1 MRDRSA
7 WQAGLVDELDP
18 HLEGSPKRRIAASR
32 LCEAELGLYL
42 MEQLIPGH
50 PAEAGWTLLGGYPF
64 ARAIGSITTLEQERM
79 LQIARHLLWPLRRPR
94 SWILALDRYAQVDE
108 RLRGYVLDG
117 PGDTARRRR
126 PAVAAQRWEAYAA
139 ALAIPPPFA
148 MQGVPVAAPGPYR
161 FPERRVRNG
170 AELLWAG
177 VELPDALPALP
188 GAEHELGTPLA
199 GGGKPL
205 RVRWDELADTA
216 AWMDAELAARN
227 EPPGRW
233 AYRFSRMGLA
243 VRDTERSDFTGSD
256 VLAVDQMLHIV
267 GMVGAGKSTLR
278 DVLAVWAAQ
287 HGLRSTLVVSDVAE
301 ALQLIALF
309 TSLGFTAAP
318 VLGAS
323 TRERHVQ
330 RMHRRLAARGNASLL
345 AHDSPAFDYLSTA
358 CPLDALRGV
367 EAPDPLRFSDAPCAN
382 LYPARRKDKERRL
395 SALAPPLD
403 DEEEDDKPRGK
414 RHSCPLWHQCPRHH
428 AARELVSAD
437 IWVATPASLIHTAV
451 PTQQNPERLRY
462 LELACRR
469 SDLIVV
475 DEADRVQM
483 QLDIMFAPATTLAGK
498 APNSWLD
505 EVHARKIEELS
516 RRGRTQLSD
525 GDVRRWTAAVNS
537 VTSATDRI
545 YEILLMR
552 ADVRRWVEADY
563 FSAWTLQQKLI
574 DSWFGP
580 DESPGQPD
588 AADVIDR
595 PGPEWD
601 DPRHEAAADEGTSD
615 STERSPGPRKDSG
628 RRARVTGILDEF
640 RDDPLGDTDQHRV
653 EVKALIQLTR
663 HLLHATGTR
672 NVRQLVREQ
681 LLALSGQP
689 DPAATAYA
697 TKKARDDAKRKLGDQ
712 SRQFE
717 FTLLLS
723 VLHTRLDMMT
733 EMWPRA
739 EAALNLAG
747 TSNALSR
754 RPPEDYRPLVPESPM
769 GNILGFQFQPDS
781 SAGEP
786 QSGEL
791 RFFRCAGSGRE
802 LLLGLP
808 GLTAADGLPA
818 PHIVLM
824 SGTSWAGTSTRYHVL
839 TDVGAI
845 LKPPQKELDAI
856 DRTTFTTCFLKDAA
870 GKPLKLSGAKPHLRP
885 LVLEQMLSQ
894 LARPRPDGSAS
905 PMQAELAAIDDDNRR
920 RLLLLTGSYDEAR
933 RAADYLETIER
944 WAGRVCRL
952 VSDDAEQDHLWRE
965 AAHAASAP
973 QGGPGALR
981 RGDVATFAETGA
993 EVLVAPLLA
1002 IERGHNILNDEGTA
1016 AIGSVFFLARP
1027 HPRPDDIG
1035 LAIQAVNDWAA
1046 RTLRDGSFEELVRSK
1061 DSLDAAGKEF
1071 RHQARA
1077 KWRWLLNRQ
1086 LAWSRLGRE
1095 EKASFTWDQLVVIWQ
1110 VIGRL
1115 VRGGVPARVVFV
1127 DAPFAERQARGLTGD
1142 TAETSL
1148 LASMLHV
1155 LDPYC
1160 SDQADT
1166 EPPASGSPVPA
1177 LDRVLVTTLYKPLYA
1192 ALSRLFP
1199 APEADPAAITHL
1211 ETS

>member
-1 MRDRSA
+1 MRDRST
-7 WQAGLVDELDP
+7 WQAGLVDALEP
-18 HLEGSPKRRIAASR
+18 HLEGAKPRLTASR
-32 LCEAELGLYL
+32 LCETELGLYL

-64 ARAIGSITTLEQERM
+64 ARAIDAVTTPEQERM
-79 LQIARHLLWPLRRPR
+79 LQVARHLLWPLRRSR
-94 SWILALDRYAQVDE
+94 SWTLALDRYTQVEE
-108 RLRGYVLDG
+108 RLRGYVLDS
-117 PGDTARRRR
+117 PGDIARRRR
-126 PAVAAQRWEAYAA
+126 PAIAGQRWEAYAA
-139 ALAIPPPFA
+139 ALATPPPFV
-148 MQGVPVAAPGPYR
+148 MQGTPVAAPGLYR
-161 FPERRVRNG
+161 FRERPARNG
-170 AELLWAG
+170 AELLWTS
-177 VELPDALPALP
+177 VELPEALPALP

-233 AYRFSRMGLA
+233 AYRFSRVGLS
-243 VRDTERSDFTGSD
+243 VRDAERSDFSGAEILTI
-256 VLAVDQMLHIV
+256 DQMLHIV

-301 ALQLIALF
+301 ALHLVALF

-367 EAPDPLRFSDAPCAN
+367 EAPDPLRFTDAPCAS
-382 LYPARRKDKERRL
+382 LYPARRKDQERRL
-395 SALAPPLD
+395 SALAPPPG
-403 DEEEDDKPRGK
+403 DEEEDGRPRSK
-414 RHSCPLWHQCPRHH
+414 RHSCPLWHQCPRHYG
-428 AARELVSAD
+428 ARELVAAD

-451 PTQQNPERLRY
+451 PSQQNPERLRY

-516 RRGRTQLSD
+516 RSGRTQLSD

-552 ADVRRWVEADY
+552 PDIRRWVEADY

-574 DSWFGP
+574 DEWFGP
-580 DESPGQPD
+580 EEGPGQPD
-588 AADVIDR
+588 AADVLDR

-601 DPRHEAAADEGTSD
+601 DPRHDEPADQSPGD
-615 STERSPGPRKDSG
+615 STERLSGPREDSG
-628 RRARVTGILDEF
+628 QRALVIKILDEF
-640 RDDPLGDTDQHRV
+640 RDDPLGDTDKHSA
-653 EVKALIQLTR
+653 EASALIQLTR
-663 HLLHATGTR
+663 HLLHAAGTT
-672 NVRQLVREQ
+672 NVRQIVREQ

-689 DPAATAYA
+689 DPAVIAYD
-697 TKKARDDAKRKLGDQ
+697 TKKAREDAKRKLGEQ
-712 SRQFE
+712 CRQFE

-733 EMWPRA
+733 EMWPRV
-739 EAALNLAG
+739 EAALNLVG

-769 GNILGFQFQPDS
+769 GNILGFQFQSDS
-781 SAGEP
+781 SSREP

-818 PHIVLM
+818 PHVVLM

-839 TDVGAI
+839 TEVGAI
-845 LKPPQKELDAI
+845 LSPPQDELDAI
-856 DRTTFTTCFLKDAA
+856 DRTTFTPCFLKDTA
-870 GKPLKLSGAKPHLRP
+870 GKPLKLSGTKPHLRP
-885 LVLEQMLSQ
+885 RVLEQMLSQ
-894 LARPRPDGSAS
+894 LARPRPDGSAG
-905 PMQAELAAIDDDNRR
+905 PMQAELAAIGDDSRR

-965 AAHAASAP
+965 AAHAPSAP
-973 QGGPGALR
+973 RGGPGALR

-1046 RTLRDGSFEELVRSK
+1046 RMLRDGSFRKLVRDK
-1061 DSLDAAGKEF
+1061 DTLDAAGKEF

-1077 KWRWLLNRQ
+1077 KWRHLLNQ
-1086 LAWSRLGRE
+1086 PMAYSRLGQE

-1148 LASMLHV
+1148 LASMLQV
-1155 LDPYC
+1155 LAPYC
-1160 SDQADT
+1160 GDS
-1166 EPPASGSPVPA
+1166 EPPSSGSPVPA
-1177 LDRVLVTTLYKPLYA
+1177 LDRVLVTTLYKPLYT

-1199 APEADPAAITHL
+1199 ASEADPAAITHL

>member
-1 MRDRSA
+1 MRDRST
-7 WQAGLVDELDP
+7 WQAGLVDDLEP
-18 HLEGSPKRRIAASR
+18 HLEGAKPRLTASR

-64 ARAIGSITTLEQERM
+64 ARAIDAVTTPEQERM
-79 LQIARHLLWPLRRPR
+79 LQVARHLLWPLRRPR
-94 SWILALDRYAQVDE
+94 SWTLALDRYAQVED

-126 PAVAAQRWEAYAA
+126 PAIAAQRWGAYAA
-139 ALAIPPPFA
+139 ALATPPPFV
-148 MQGVPVAAPGPYR
+148 MQGTPVAAPGLYR
-161 FPERRVRNG
+161 FRERPARNG
-170 AELLWAG
+170 AELLWTS
-177 VELPDALPALP
+177 VELPEALPALP

-233 AYRFSRMGLA
+233 AYRFSRVGLS
-243 VRDTERSDFTGSD
+243 VRDTERSDFTGAEI
-256 VLAVDQMLHIV
+256 LTIDQMLHIV

-301 ALQLIALF
+301 ALHLVALF

-367 EAPDPLRFSDAPCAN
+367 EAPDPLRFTDAPCAS
-382 LYPARRKDKERRL
+382 LYPARRKDQERRL
-395 SALAPPLD
+395 SALAPPPD
-403 DEEEDDKPRGK
+403 DEEEDDRPRSK

-428 AARELVSAD
+428 AARELVAAD

-451 PTQQNPERLRY
+451 PSQQNPERLRY

-516 RRGRTQLSD
+516 RSGRTQLSD

-552 ADVRRWVEADY
+552 PDIRRWVEADY

-574 DSWFGP
+574 DEWFGP
-580 DESPGQPD
+580 EEGPGQPD
-588 AADVIDR
+588 AADVLDR

-601 DPRHEAAADEGTSD
+601 DPRHDEPADQSPGD
-615 STERSPGPRKDSG
+615 STERSSGPREDSG
-628 RRARVTGILDEF
+628 QRALVIKILDEF
-640 RDDPLGDTDQHRV
+640 RDDPLGDNDKHSA
-653 EVKALIQLTR
+653 EASALIQLTR
-663 HLLHATGTR
+663 HLLHAAGTT
-672 NVRQLVREQ
+672 NVRQIVREQ

-689 DPAATAYA
+689 DPAVITYD
-697 TKKARDDAKRKLGDQ
+697 TKKAREDAKRKLGEQ
-712 SRQFE
+712 CRQFE

-723 VLHTRLDMMT
+723 VLHTRLDTMT
-733 EMWPRA
+733 EMWPRV
-739 EAALNLAG
+739 EAALNLVG

-781 SAGEP
+781 SSREP

-802 LLLGLP
+802 LLLGLA

-818 PHIVLM
+818 PHVVLM

-839 TDVGAI
+839 TEVGAI
-845 LKPPQKELDAI
+845 LSPPQDELDAI
-856 DRTTFTTCFLKDAA
+856 DRTTFTPCFLKDDA
-870 GKPLKLSGAKPHLRP
+870 GKPLKLSGTKPHLRP
-885 LVLEQMLSQ
+885 RVLEQMLSQ

-905 PMQAELAAIDDDNRR
+905 PMQAELAAIDDDSRR

-965 AAHAASAP
+965 AAHAPSVP
-973 QGGPGALR
+973 QGAPGALR

-1046 RTLRDGSFEELVRSK
+1046 RMLRDGSFRELVR
-1061 DSLDAAGKEF
+1061 DEDTLDAAGKEF

-1077 KWRWLLNRQ
+1077 KWRHLLNQ
-1086 LAWSRLGRE
+1086 PMAYSRLGQE

-1127 DAPFAERQARGLTGD
+1127 DSPFAERQARGLTGD

-1155 LDPYC
+1155 LAPYC
-1160 SDQADT
+1160 GDS
-1166 EPPASGSPVPA
+1166 EPPSDSPVPA
-1177 LDRVLVTTLYKPLYA
+1177 LDRVLVTTLYKPLYT
-1192 ALSRLFP
+1192 ALSRLFLTY
-1199 APEADPAAITHL
+1199 EADPAATTHL

>member
-1 MRDRSA
+1 MRDRST
-7 WQAGLVDELDP
+7 WQAGLVDDLEP
-18 HLEGSPKRRIAASR
+18 HLEGAKPRLTASR

-64 ARAIGSITTLEQERM
+64 ARAIDAVTTPEQERM
-79 LQIARHLLWPLRRPR
+79 LQVARHLLWPLRRPR
-94 SWILALDRYAQVDE
+94 SWTLALDRYAQVEE

-126 PAVAAQRWEAYAA
+126 PAIAGHRWEAYAA
-139 ALAIPPPFA
+139 ALATPPPFVL
-148 MQGVPVAAPGPYR
+148 QGTPVASPGLYR
-161 FPERRVRNG
+161 FRERPARNG
-170 AELLWAG
+170 AELLWTS
-177 VELPDALPALP
+177 VELPEALPALP

-233 AYRFSRMGLA
+233 AYRFSRVGLS
-243 VRDTERSDFTGSD
+243 VRDAERSDFSGAEILTI
-256 VLAVDQMLHIV
+256 DQMLHIV

-301 ALQLIALF
+301 ALHLVALF

-367 EAPDPLRFSDAPCAN
+367 EAPDPLRFTDAPCAS
-382 LYPARRKDKERRL
+382 LYPARRKDQERRL
-395 SALAPPLD
+395 SALAPPPG
-403 DEEEDDKPRGK
+403 DEEEDGRPRSK

-428 AARELVSAD
+428 AARELVAAD

-451 PTQQNPERLRY
+451 PSQQNPERLRY

-516 RRGRTQLSD
+516 RSGRTQLSD

-545 YEILLMR
+545 YEILLTR
-552 ADVRRWVEADY
+552 PDIRRWVEADY

-574 DSWFGP
+574 DEWFGP
-580 DESPGQPD
+580 EEGPGQPD
-588 AADVIDR
+588 AADVLDR

-601 DPRHEAAADEGTSD
+601 DPRHDEPAGQSPGD
-615 STERSPGPRKDSG
+615 STERLSGPREDSG
-628 RRARVTGILDEF
+628 QRALVIKILDEF
-640 RDDPLGDTDQHRV
+640 RDDPLGDTDKHSA
-653 EVKALIQLTR
+653 EASALIQLTR
-663 HLLHATGTR
+663 HLLHAAGTT
-672 NVRQLVREQ
+672 NVRQIVREQ
-681 LLALSGQP
+681 LLAVSGQP
-689 DPAATAYA
+689 DPAVVAYD
-697 TKKARDDAKRKLGDQ
+697 TKKAREDAKRKLGEQ
-712 SRQFE
+712 CRQFE

-733 EMWPRA
+733 EMWPRV
-739 EAALNLAG
+739 EAALNLVG

-781 SAGEP
+781 SSREP

-818 PHIVLM
+818 PHVVLM

-839 TDVGAI
+839 TEVGAI
-845 LKPPQKELDAI
+845 LSPPQDELDAI
-856 DRTTFTTCFLKDAA
+856 DRTTFTPCFVKDAA

-885 LVLEQMLSQ
+885 RVLEQMLSQ
-894 LARPRPDGSAS
+894 LARPRPDGSAG
-905 PMQAELAAIDDDNRR
+905 PMQAELAAIGDDSRR

-965 AAHAASAP
+965 AAHAPSTR
-973 QGGPGALR
+973 GGAPGALR

-1046 RTLRDGSFEELVRSK
+1046 RMLRDGSFRELVRGK
-1061 DSLDAAGKEF
+1061 DTLDAAGKEF
-1071 RHQARA
+1071 RHQARV
-1077 KWRWLLNRQ
+1077 KWRHLLNQ
-1086 LAWSRLGRE
+1086 PMAYSRLGEE

-1127 DAPFAERQARGLTGD
+1127 DAPFAERMARGLTGD

-1148 LASMLHV
+1148 LASMLQV
-1155 LDPYC
+1155 LAPYC
-1160 SDQADT
+1160 GDS
-1166 EPPASGSPVPA
+1166 EPLSGSPVPA
-1177 LDRVLVTTLYKPLYA
+1177 LDRVLVTTLYKPLYT

-1199 APEADPAAITHL
+1199 ASEADPAAITHL

>member
-1 MRDRSA
+1 MRDRST
-7 WQAGLVDELDP
+7 WQAGLVDELEPYMD
-18 HLEGSPKRRIAASR
+18 GPKPRLAASR

-42 MEQLIPGH
+42 IEQLIPGH

-64 ARAIGSITTLEQERM
+64 ARAIDAVTTPEQEQM
-79 LQIARHLLWPLRRPR
+79 LQVARHLLWPLRRPR
-94 SWILALDRYAQVDE
+94 SWTLALDRYAQVEE
-108 RLRGYVLDG
+108 RLRGYVLDR

-126 PAVAAQRWEAYAA
+126 PAIAAQRWGAYAA
-139 ALAIPPPFA
+139 ALATPPPFV
-148 MQGVPVAAPGPYR
+148 MQETPVAAPGLYR
-161 FPERRVRNG
+161 FRERPARNG
-170 AELLWAG
+170 AELLWTS
-177 VELPDALPALP
+177 VELPEALPALP
-188 GAEHELGTPLA
+188 RAEHELGTPLA

-233 AYRFSRMGLA
+233 AYRFNRVGLS
-243 VRDTERSDFTGSD
+243 VRDTERSDFAGSD
-256 VLAVDQMLHIV
+256 VLSIDQMLHIV

-301 ALQLIALF
+301 ALHLVALF

-367 EAPDPLRFSDAPCAN
+367 EAPDPLRFTDAPCAS
-382 LYPARRKDKERRL
+382 LYPARRKDQERRL
-395 SALAPPLD
+395 SALAPPPD
-403 DEEEDDKPRGK
+403 DEEEDDRPRSK
-414 RHSCPLWHQCPRHH
+414 RHSCPLWHQCPRHYG
-428 AARELVSAD
+428 ARELVSAD

-451 PTQQNPERLRY
+451 PSQQNPERLRY

-475 DEADRVQM
+475 DEANRVQM

-516 RRGRTQLSD
+516 RSGRTQLSD
-525 GDVRRWTAAVNS
+525 GDVRRWTAAVSS

-552 ADVRRWVEADY
+552 PDIRRWVEADY
-563 FSAWTLQQKLI
+563 FSAWTLQQKLV
-574 DSWFGP
+574 DEWFGP
-580 DESPGQPD
+580 EESPGQPD
-588 AADVIDR
+588 AADVLDR

-601 DPRHEAAADEGTSD
+601 DPRHGEPAGQPPGD
-615 STERSPGPRKDSG
+615 STERSAGPSKDSG
-628 RRARVTGILDEF
+628 QRALVIKILDEF
-640 RDDPLGDTDQHRV
+640 RDDPLGDTDRHSA
-653 EVKALIQLTR
+653 EATALIQLTR
-663 HLLHATGTR
+663 HLLHATGTT

-681 LLALSGQP
+681 LLALSGQQ
-689 DPAATAYA
+689 DPALAAHA
-697 TKKARDDAKRKLGDQ
+697 TKKAREDAKRKLGEQ
-712 SRQFE
+712 CRQFE

-733 EMWPRA
+733 DMWPRV
-739 EAALNLAG
+739 EAALNLVG
-747 TSNALSR
+747 TSNTLSR

-781 SAGEP
+781 SSREP

-818 PHIVLM
+818 PHVVLM

-839 TDVGAI
+839 TEVGAI
-845 LKPPQKELDAI
+845 LSPPQDELDAI
-856 DRTTFTTCFLKDAA
+856 DRTTFTPCFLKDAA
-870 GKPLKLSGAKPHLRP
+870 GKPLKLSGTKPHLRP

-905 PMQAELAAIDDDNRR
+905 PMQAELAAIGDDSRR

-965 AAHAASAP
+965 AAHAPSTP
-973 QGGPGALR
+973 RGGPGALR

-1046 RTLRDGSFEELVRSK
+1046 RMLRDGSFRELVR
-1061 DSLDAAGKEF
+1061 DEDTLDAAGKEF

-1077 KWRWLLNRQ
+1077 KWRHLLNQ
-1086 LAWSRLGRE
+1086 PMAYSRLSQE

-1155 LDPYC
+1155 LAPYC
-1160 SDQADT
+1160 GDS
-1166 EPPASGSPVPA
+1166 EPPSSGSPVPA
-1177 LDRVLVTTLYKPLYA
+1177 LDRVLVTTLYKPLYT

-1199 APEADPAAITHL
+1199 ASEADPAAITHL
-1211 ETS
+1211 EIS

>member
-1 MRDRSA
+1 MRDRST
-7 WQAGLVDELDP
+7 WQAGLVDDLEP
-18 HLEGSPKRRIAASR
+18 HLEGAKPRLTASR

-64 ARAIGSITTLEQERM
+64 ARAIDAVTTPEQERM
-79 LQIARHLLWPLRRPR
+79 LQVARHLLWPLRRPR
-94 SWILALDRYAQVDE
+94 SWTLALDRYAQVEE

-126 PAVAAQRWEAYAA
+126 PAIAGHRWEAYAA
-139 ALAIPPPFA
+139 ALATPPPFVL
-148 MQGVPVAAPGPYR
+148 QGTPVASPGLYR
-161 FPERRVRNG
+161 FRERPARNG
-170 AELLWAG
+170 AELLWTS
-177 VELPDALPALP
+177 VELPEALPALP

-233 AYRFSRMGLA
+233 AYRFSRVGLS
-243 VRDTERSDFTGSD
+243 VRDAERSDFSGAEILTI
-256 VLAVDQMLHIV
+256 DQMLHIV

-301 ALQLIALF
+301 ALHLVALF

-367 EAPDPLRFSDAPCAN
+367 EAPDPLRFTDAPCAS
-382 LYPARRKDKERRL
+382 LYPARRKDQERRL
-395 SALAPPLD
+395 SALAPPPG
-403 DEEEDDKPRGK
+403 DEEEDGRPRSK

-428 AARELVSAD
+428 AARELVAAD

-451 PTQQNPERLRY
+451 PSRQNPERLRY

-516 RRGRTQLSD
+516 RSGRTQLSD

-552 ADVRRWVEADY
+552 PDIRRWVEADY

-574 DSWFGP
+574 DEWFGP
-580 DESPGQPD
+580 EEGPGQPD
-588 AADVIDR
+588 AADVLDR

-601 DPRHEAAADEGTSD
+601 DPRHDEPAGQSPGD
-615 STERSPGPRKDSG
+615 STERLSGPREDSG
-628 RRARVTGILDEF
+628 QRALVIKILDEF
-640 RDDPLGDTDQHRV
+640 RDDPLGDTDKHSA
-653 EVKALIQLTR
+653 EASALIQLTR
-663 HLLHATGTR
+663 HLLHAAGTT
-672 NVRQLVREQ
+672 NVRQIVREQ

-689 DPAATAYA
+689 DPAVVAYD
-697 TKKARDDAKRKLGDQ
+697 TKKAREDAKRKLGEQ
-712 SRQFE
+712 CRQFE

-733 EMWPRA
+733 EMWPRV
-739 EAALNLAG
+739 EAALNLVG

-781 SAGEP
+781 SSREP

-818 PHIVLM
+818 PHVVLM

-839 TDVGAI
+839 TEVGAI
-845 LKPPQKELDAI
+845 LSPPQDELDAI
-856 DRTTFTTCFLKDAA
+856 DRTTFTPCFLKDAA

-885 LVLEQMLSQ
+885 RVLEQMLSQ
-894 LARPRPDGSAS
+894 LARPRPDGSAG
-905 PMQAELAAIDDDNRR
+905 PMQAELAAIGDDSRR

-965 AAHAASAP
+965 AAHAPSTR
-973 QGGPGALR
+973 GGAPGALR

-1046 RTLRDGSFEELVRSK
+1046 RMLRDGSFRELVRGK
-1061 DSLDAAGKEF
+1061 DTLDAAGKEF
-1071 RHQARA
+1071 RHQARV
-1077 KWRWLLNRQ
+1077 KWRHLLNQ
-1086 LAWSRLGRE
+1086 PMAYSRLGEE

-1127 DAPFAERQARGLTGD
+1127 DAPFAERMARGLTGD

-1148 LASMLHV
+1148 LASMLQV
-1155 LDPYC
+1155 LAPYC
-1160 SDQADT
+1160 GDS
-1166 EPPASGSPVPA
+1166 EPLSGSPVPA
-1177 LDRVLVTTLYKPLYA
+1177 LDRVLVTTLYKPLYT

-1199 APEADPAAITHL
+1199 ASEADPAAITHL

>member
-1 MRDRSA
+1 MSSFS
-7 WQAGLVDELDP
+7 E
-18 HLEGSPKRRIAASR
+18 
-32 LCEAELGLYL
+32 
-42 MEQLIPGH
+42 
-50 PAEAGWTLLGGYPF
+50 
-64 ARAIGSITTLEQERM
+64 
-79 LQIARHLLWPLRRPR
+79 
-94 SWILALDRYAQVDE
+94 
-108 RLRGYVLDG
+108 
-117 PGDTARRRR
+117 
-126 PAVAAQRWEAYAA
+126 
-139 ALAIPPPFA
+139 
-148 MQGVPVAAPGPYR
+148 
-161 FPERRVRNG
+161 
-170 AELLWAG
+170 
-177 VELPDALPALP
+177 ALPAPP

-233 AYRFSRMGLA
+233 AYRFNRVGLS

-256 VLAVDQMLHIV
+256 VLSIDQMLHIV

-301 ALQLIALF
+301 ALHLVALF

-367 EAPDPLRFSDAPCAN
+367 EAPDPLRFTDAPCAS
-382 LYPARRKDKERRL
+382 LYPARRKDQERRL
-395 SALAPPLD
+395 SALAPPPD
-403 DEEEDDKPRGK
+403 DEEEVDRPRSK
-414 RHSCPLWHQCPRHH
+414 RHSCPLWHQCPRHYG
-428 AARELVSAD
+428 ARELVAAD

-451 PTQQNPERLRY
+451 PSQQNPERLRY

-516 RRGRTQLSD
+516 RSGRTQLSD
-525 GDVRRWTAAVNS
+525 GDVRRWTAAVSS

-552 ADVRRWVEADY
+552 PDIRRWVEADY

-574 DSWFGP
+574 DEWFGP
-580 DESPGQPD
+580 EEGPGQPD
-588 AADVIDR
+588 AADVLDR

-601 DPRHEAAADEGTSD
+601 DPRHDEPADQPPGD
-615 STERSPGPRKDSG
+615 STERSAGPSKDSG
-628 RRARVTGILDEF
+628 QRALVIKILDEF
-640 RDDPLGDTDQHRV
+640 RDDPLGDTDRHSA
-653 EVKALIQLTR
+653 EATALIQLTR
-663 HLLHATGTR
+663 HLLHATGTT
-672 NVRQLVREQ
+672 NVRQIVREQ
-681 LLALSGQP
+681 LLALSGQQ
-689 DPAATAYA
+689 DPALAAHA
-697 TKKARDDAKRKLGDQ
+697 TKKAREDAKRKLGEQ
-712 SRQFE
+712 CRQFE

-733 EMWPRA
+733 DMWPRV
-739 EAALNLAG
+739 EAALNLVG

-781 SAGEP
+781 SSREP

-818 PHIVLM
+818 PHVVLM

-839 TDVGAI
+839 TEVGAI
-845 LKPPQKELDAI
+845 LSPPQDELDAI
-856 DRTTFTTCFLKDAA
+856 DRTTFTPCFLKDAA
-870 GKPLKLSGAKPHLRP
+870 GKPLKLSGTKPHLRP
-885 LVLEQMLSQ
+885 RVLEQMLSQ

-905 PMQAELAAIDDDNRR
+905 PMQAELAAIGDDSRR

-965 AAHAASAP
+965 AAHAPAAP
-973 QGGPGALR
+973 RGGPGGLR

-1046 RTLRDGSFEELVRSK
+1046 RMLRDGSFRELVR
-1061 DSLDAAGKEF
+1061 DEDTLDAAGKEF

-1077 KWRWLLNRQ
+1077 KWRHLLNQ
-1086 LAWSRLGRE
+1086 PMAYSRLGAE

-1127 DAPFAERQARGLTGD
+1127 DAPFAERQARGLSGD

-1155 LDPYC
+1155 LAPYC
-1160 SDQADT
+1160 GDSATAIRRQPGPGPGPRARHDPLQA
-1166 EPPASGSPVPA
+1166 ALYGPVPA
-1177 LDRVLVTTLYKPLYA
+1177 FP
-1192 ALSRLFP
+1192 RL
-1199 APEADPAAITHL
+1199 
-1211 ETS
+1211 

>member
-1 MRDRSA
+1 MRDRGT
-7 WQAGLVDELDP
+7 WQAGLVDDLEP
-18 HLEGSPKRRIAASR
+18 HLEGAKPRLTAYR
-32 LCEAELGLYL
+32 LCETELGLYL

-64 ARAIGSITTLEQERM
+64 ARAIDAVTTPEQERM
-79 LQIARHLLWPLRRPR
+79 LQVARHLLWPLRRPR
-94 SWILALDRYAQVDE
+94 SWTLALDRYAQVED
-108 RLRGYVLDG
+108 RLRGYVLDS
-117 PGDTARRRR
+117 PGNTARRRR
-126 PAVAAQRWEAYAA
+126 PAIAAQRWEAYAA
-139 ALAIPPPFA
+139 ALATPPPFV
-148 MQGVPVAAPGPYR
+148 MQGTPVAAPGLYR
-161 FPERRVRNG
+161 FRERPARNG
-170 AELLWAG
+170 AELLWTS
-177 VELPDALPALP
+177 VELPEALPALP

-233 AYRFSRMGLA
+233 AYRFSRVGLS
-243 VRDTERSDFTGSD
+243 VRDTERSDFTGSEI
-256 VLAVDQMLHIV
+256 LTIDQMLHIV

-301 ALQLIALF
+301 ALHLVALF

-345 AHDSPAFDYLSTA
+345 AQDSPAFDYLSTA

-367 EAPDPLRFSDAPCAN
+367 EAPDPLRFTDAPCAS
-382 LYPARRKDKERRL
+382 LYPARRKDQERRL
-395 SALAPPLD
+395 SALAPTPE
-403 DEEEDDKPRGK
+403 DEEEDGSPRSK

-428 AARELVSAD
+428 AARELVAAD

-451 PTQQNPERLRY
+451 PSQQNPERLRY

-516 RRGRTQLSD
+516 RSGRTQLSD
-525 GDVRRWTAAVNS
+525 GDVRRWTAAVSS
-537 VTSATDRI
+537 VTSATDHI

-552 ADVRRWVEADY
+552 PDIRRWVEADY

-574 DSWFGP
+574 DEWFGP
-580 DESPGQPD
+580 EEGPGQPD
-588 AADVIDR
+588 AADVLDR

-601 DPRHEAAADEGTSD
+601 DPRHDEPTDQSPGD
-615 STERSPGPRKDSG
+615 STERLSGPRADSG
-628 RRARVTGILDEF
+628 QRALIIKILDEF
-640 RDDPLGDTDQHRV
+640 RDDPLGDTDKHSA
-653 EVKALIQLTR
+653 EANALIQLTR
-663 HLLHATGTR
+663 HLLHAAGTT

-689 DPAATAYA
+689 DPAVIAYD
-697 TKKARDDAKRKLGDQ
+697 TKKAREDAKRKLGEQ
-712 SRQFE
+712 CRQFE

-733 EMWPRA
+733 EMWPRV
-739 EAALNLAG
+739 EAALNLVG

-754 RPPEDYRPLVPESPM
+754 RPPEDYRPLIPESPM
-769 GNILGFQFQPDS
+769 GNVLGFQFQPDS
-781 SAGEP
+781 SSREP

-818 PHIVLM
+818 PHVVLM

-839 TDVGAI
+839 TEVGAI
-845 LKPPQKELDAI
+845 LSPPQDELDAI
-856 DRTTFTTCFLKDAA
+856 DRTTFTPCFLKDAA

-885 LVLEQMLSQ
+885 RVLEQMLSQ

-905 PMQAELAAIDDDNRR
+905 PMQAELAAIGDDSRR

-965 AAHAASAP
+965 AAHAPSTPRGA
-973 QGGPGALR
+973 PGALR

-1016 AIGSVFFLARP
+1016 AIGAVFFLARP

-1046 RTLRDGSFEELVRSK
+1046 RMLRDGSFTELVRSE
-1061 DSLDAAGKEF
+1061 DTLDAAGKKF

-1077 KWRWLLNRQ
+1077 KWRHLLNQ
-1086 LAWSRLGRE
+1086 PMAYSRLSQE

-1155 LDPYC
+1155 LAPYC
-1160 SDQADT
+1160 GDS
-1166 EPPASGSPVPA
+1166 EPPSSGSPVPA
-1177 LDRVLVTTLYKPLYA
+1177 LERVLVTTLYKPLYT

-1199 APEADPAAITHL
+1199 ASAADPAATAHL

>member
-1 MRDRSA
+1 MRDRST
-7 WQAGLVDELDP
+7 WQAGLVDDLEP
-18 HLEGSPKRRIAASR
+18 HLEGAKPRLTASR

-64 ARAIGSITTLEQERM
+64 ARAIDAVTTPEQERM
-79 LQIARHLLWPLRRPR
+79 LQVARHLLWPLRRPR
-94 SWILALDRYAQVDE
+94 SWTLALDRYAQVED

-126 PAVAAQRWEAYAA
+126 PAIAARRWEAYAA
-139 ALAIPPPFA
+139 ALATPPPFV
-148 MQGVPVAAPGPYR
+148 MQGTPVAAPGLYR
-161 FPERRVRNG
+161 FRERPARNG
-170 AELLWAG
+170 AELLWTS
-177 VELPDALPALP
+177 VELPEALPALP

-233 AYRFSRMGLA
+233 AYRFSRVGLS
-243 VRDTERSDFTGSD
+243 VRDTERSDFTGAEI
-256 VLAVDQMLHIV
+256 LTIDQMLHIV

-301 ALQLIALF
+301 ALHLVALF

-367 EAPDPLRFSDAPCAN
+367 EAPDPLRFTDAPCAS
-382 LYPARRKDKERRL
+382 LYPARRKDQERRL
-395 SALAPPLD
+395 SALAPPPG
-403 DEEEDDKPRGK
+403 DEEEDGRPRSK

-428 AARELVSAD
+428 AARELVAAD

-451 PTQQNPERLRY
+451 PSQQNPERLRY

-516 RRGRTQLSD
+516 RSGRTQLSD

-552 ADVRRWVEADY
+552 PDIRQWVEADY

-574 DSWFGP
+574 DEWFGP
-580 DESPGQPD
+580 EEGPGQPD
-588 AADVIDR
+588 AADVLDR

-601 DPRHEAAADEGTSD
+601 DPRHDEPAGQSPGD
-615 STERSPGPRKDSG
+615 STERLSGPREDSG
-628 RRARVTGILDEF
+628 PRALVIKILDEF
-640 RDDPLGDTDQHRV
+640 RDDPLGDTDKHSA
-653 EVKALIQLTR
+653 EAIALIQLTR
-663 HLLHATGTR
+663 HLLHAAGTT
-672 NVRQLVREQ
+672 NVRQIVREQ

-689 DPAATAYA
+689 DPAVIAYD
-697 TKKARDDAKRKLGDQ
+697 TKKAREDAKRKLGEQ
-712 SRQFE
+712 CRQFE

-733 EMWPRA
+733 EMWPRV
-739 EAALNLAG
+739 EAALNLVG

-781 SAGEP
+781 SSREP

-818 PHIVLM
+818 PHVVLM

-839 TDVGAI
+839 TEVGAI
-845 LKPPQKELDAI
+845 LSPPQDELDAI
-856 DRTTFTTCFLKDAA
+856 DRTTFTPCFLKDAA
-870 GKPLKLSGAKPHLRP
+870 GKPLKLSGTKPHLRP
-885 LVLEQMLSQ
+885 RVLEQMLSQ

-905 PMQAELAAIDDDNRR
+905 PMQAELAAIGDDSRR

-965 AAHAASAP
+965 AAQAPSAP
-973 QGGPGALR
+973 RGAPGALR

-1046 RTLRDGSFEELVRSK
+1046 RMLRDGSFRELVR
-1061 DSLDAAGKEF
+1061 DEDTLDAAGKEF

-1077 KWRWLLNRQ
+1077 KWRHLLNQ
-1086 LAWSRLGRE
+1086 PMAYSRLGQE

-1127 DAPFAERQARGLTGD
+1127 DAPFAERQARGLSGD

-1155 LDPYC
+1155 LAPYC
-1160 SDQADT
+1160 GDS
-1166 EPPASGSPVPA
+1166 EPPSGGSPVPA
-1177 LDRVLVTTLYKPLYA
+1177 LDRVLVTTLYKPLYT

-1199 APEADPAAITHL
+1199 ASEADPAAITHL

>member
-1 MRDRSA
+1 MRDRST
-7 WQAGLVDELDP
+7 WQAGLVDELEPYMD
-18 HLEGSPKRRIAASR
+18 GPKPRLAASR

-64 ARAIGSITTLEQERM
+64 AHAIDAVTTPEQEQM
-79 LQIARHLLWPLRRPR
+79 LQVARHLLWPLRRPR
-94 SWILALDRYAQVDE
+94 SWTLALDRYAQVEE
-108 RLRGYVLDG
+108 RLRGYVLDR

-126 PAVAAQRWEAYAA
+126 PAIAAQRWGTYAA
-139 ALAIPPPFA
+139 ALATPPPFV
-148 MQGVPVAAPGPYR
+148 MQETPVAAPGLYR
-161 FPERRVRNG
+161 FRERPARNG
-170 AELLWAG
+170 AELLWTS
-177 VELPDALPALP
+177 VELPEALPALS

-233 AYRFSRMGLA
+233 AYRFNRVGLSI
-243 VRDTERSDFTGSD
+243 RDTERSGFTGSD
-256 VLAVDQMLHIV
+256 VLSIDQMLHIV

-301 ALQLIALF
+301 ALHLVALF

-367 EAPDPLRFSDAPCAN
+367 EAPDPLRFTDAPCAS
-382 LYPARRKDKERRL
+382 LYPARRKDQERRL
-395 SALAPPLD
+395 SALAPPPD
-403 DEEEDDKPRGK
+403 DEEEDDRPRSK
-414 RHSCPLWHQCPRHH
+414 RHSCPLWHQCPRHYG
-428 AARELVSAD
+428 ARELVSAD

-451 PTQQNPERLRY
+451 PSQQNPERLRY

-516 RRGRTQLSD
+516 RSGRTQLSD
-525 GDVRRWTAAVNS
+525 GDVRRWTAAVSS

-552 ADVRRWVEADY
+552 PDIRRWVEADY

-574 DSWFGP
+574 DEWFGP
-580 DESPGQPD
+580 EEGPGQPD
-588 AADVIDR
+588 AADVLDR

-601 DPRHEAAADEGTSD
+601 DPRHDEPAGQPPGD
-615 STERSPGPRKDSG
+615 STERSAGPSKDSG
-628 RRARVTGILDEF
+628 QRALVIKILDEF
-640 RDDPLGDTDQHRV
+640 RDDPLGDTDKHSA
-653 EVKALIQLTR
+653 EATALIQLTR
-663 HLLHATGTR
+663 HLLHATGTT

-681 LLALSGQP
+681 LLALSGQQ
-689 DPAATAYA
+689 DPALATHA
-697 TKKARDDAKRKLGDQ
+697 TKKAGEDAKRKLGEQ
-712 SRQFE
+712 CRQFE

-733 EMWPRA
+733 DMWPRV
-739 EAALNLAG
+739 EAALNLVG
-747 TSNALSR
+747 TSNTLSR

-781 SAGEP
+781 SSREP

-818 PHIVLM
+818 PHVVLM

-839 TDVGAI
+839 TEVGAI
-845 LKPPQKELDAI
+845 LSPPQDELDAI
-856 DRTTFTTCFLKDAA
+856 DRTTFTTCFLKDSA
-870 GKPLKLSGAKPHLRP
+870 GKPLKLSGTKPHLRP

-905 PMQAELAAIDDDNRR
+905 PMQAELAAIDDDSRR

-965 AAHAASAP
+965 AAHAPSVP
-973 QGGPGALR
+973 RGGPGALR

-1046 RTLRDGSFEELVRSK
+1046 RMLRDGSFRKLVR
-1061 DSLDAAGKEF
+1061 DEDTLDAAGKEF

-1077 KWRWLLNRQ
+1077 KWRHLLNQ
-1086 LAWSRLGRE
+1086 PMAYSRLGPE

-1110 VIGRL
+1110 VTGRL

-1127 DAPFAERQARGLTGD
+1127 DSPFAERQARGLTGD

-1148 LASMLHV
+1148 LASMLQV
-1155 LDPYC
+1155 LAPYC
-1160 SDQADT
+1160 GDHDGS
-1166 EPPASGSPVPA
+1166 EPAASGSPVPT

-1199 APEADPAAITHL
+1199 ALEADPAAITHL

>member
-1 MRDRSA
+1 MRDRST
-7 WQAGLVDELDP
+7 WQAGLVDDLEP
-18 HLEGSPKRRIAASR
+18 HLEGPKPRLTAYR
-32 LCEAELGLYL
+32 LCETELGLYL

-64 ARAIGSITTLEQERM
+64 ARAIDAVTTPEQERM
-79 LQIARHLLWPLRRPR
+79 LQVARHLLWPLRRPR
-94 SWILALDRYAQVDE
+94 SWTLALDRYAQVED

-139 ALAIPPPFA
+139 ALATPPPFV
-148 MQGVPVAAPGPYR
+148 MQETPVATPGLYR
-161 FPERRVRNG
+161 FRERPARNG
-170 AELLWAG
+170 AELLWTS
-177 VELPDALPALP
+177 VELPEALPELP

-233 AYRFSRMGLA
+233 AHRFSRVGLS
-243 VRDTERSDFTGSD
+243 VRDTERSDFTGSEI
-256 VLAVDQMLHIV
+256 LTIDQMLHIV

-301 ALQLIALF
+301 ALHLVALF

-345 AHDSPAFDYLSTA
+345 AQDSPAFDYLSTA

-367 EAPDPLRFSDAPCAN
+367 EAPDPLRFTDAPCAS
-382 LYPARRKDKERRL
+382 LYPARRKDQERRL
-395 SALAPPLD
+395 SALAPTPD
-403 DEEEDDKPRGK
+403 GEEEDGRPRSK

-428 AARELVSAD
+428 AARELVAAD

-451 PTQQNPERLRY
+451 PSQQNPERLRY

-516 RRGRTQLSD
+516 RSGRTQLSD
-525 GDVRRWTAAVNS
+525 GDVRRWTAAVSS

-552 ADVRRWVEADY
+552 PDIRRWVEADY

-574 DSWFGP
+574 DEWFGP
-580 DESPGQPD
+580 EEGPGQPD
-588 AADVIDR
+588 AADVLDR

-601 DPRHEAAADEGTSD
+601 DPRHDEPADQSPGD
-615 STERSPGPRKDSG
+615 STERQSGPREDSG
-628 RRARVTGILDEF
+628 RALVIKVLDEF
-640 RDDPLGDTDQHRV
+640 RDDPLGDTDKHSA
-653 EVKALIQLTR
+653 EATALIQLTR
-663 HLLHATGTR
+663 HLLHATGTT
-672 NVRQLVREQ
+672 NVRQIVRGQ
-681 LLALSGQP
+681 LLALSGQQ
-689 DPAATAYA
+689 DPALAAHA
-697 TKKARDDAKRKLGDQ
+697 SKKAREDAKRKLGEQ
-712 SRQFE
+712 CRQFE

-733 EMWPRA
+733 EMWPRV
-739 EAALNLAG
+739 EAALNLVG

-781 SAGEP
+781 GSREP

-818 PHIVLM
+818 PHVVLM

-839 TDVGAI
+839 TEVGAI
-845 LKPPQKELDAI
+845 LSPPQDELDAI
-856 DRTTFTTCFLKDAA
+856 DRTMFTTCFLKDAA
-870 GKPLKLSGAKPHLRP
+870 GKPLKLSGTKPHLRP
-885 LVLEQMLSQ
+885 RVLEQILSQ

-905 PMQAELAAIDDDNRR
+905 PMQAELAAIGDDSRR

-965 AAHAASAP
+965 AAHAPSAP
-973 QGGPGALR
+973 RGGPGALR

-1046 RTLRDGSFEELVRSK
+1046 RMLRDGSFRELVR
-1061 DSLDAAGKEF
+1061 DEDTLDAAGKEF

-1077 KWRWLLNRQ
+1077 KWRHLLNQ
-1086 LAWSRLGRE
+1086 PMAYSRLGQE

-1127 DAPFAERQARGLTGD
+1127 DSPFAERQARGLSGD

-1148 LASMLHV
+1148 LVSMLHV
-1155 LDPYC
+1155 LAPYC
-1160 SDQADT
+1160 GDS
-1166 EPPASGSPVPA
+1166 EPPPSGSPVPA

-1199 APEADPAAITHL
+1199 AFEADPAATTHL